1 MAKRRRLRGPNE
13 GGTIDQLPSRRW
25 RLRVRLDGRQ
35 ATYGSYDSEE
45 AAFQAQARWRL
56 SHLLPADD
64 PQLEL
69 SGHDQTN
76 IAVDGVRCNEWFE
89 RWQKTKLERRSVV
102 RVGRGR
108 GGAES
113 TSARDRAQWASW
125 WTEQIGERL
134 PQTVTQDEVSTVL
147 RSIEAAGRAPNTVRT
162 HWVMVRAFF
171 NWLVESRILPE
182 SPADGVCLAVDA
194 IADRVRNIVVPDFR
208 FLDILT
214 DRLRDPDD
222 RLIFELLLG
231 TGGRRSEVAGMRVS
245 DVDLAARR
253 VWVRQPV
260 VEVEGRQVRNP
271 TPKGGHAR
279 AVILG
284 PQLTALLRDHVARV
298 GATEPEAPLFSG
310 ERGALLRWNNYFAR
324 RLRPAIESASTRWAV
339 FERRRLMTEGW
350 AKREATAEALRE
362 AAKLRQLTPHHLR
375 HTAAALLWAAGAS
388 DIEVQLILGHKDIE
402 TSRRLYAHL
411 LSGASESVAVRV
423 EQLREARRFN

>member
-1 MAKRRRLRGPNE
+1 M
-13 GGTIDQLPSRRW
+13 
-25 RLRVRLDGRQ
+25 RLDGRQ

-45 AAFQAQARWRL
+45 AAFHPQARWRL
-56 SHLLPADD
+56 TLLLPADD

-69 SGHDQTN
+69 SGHDETN

-89 RWQKTKLERRSVV
+89 LWQKTKLERRSVV

-125 WTEQIGERL
+125 WAEHIGDRL

-162 HWVMVRAFF
+162 PLVMVRAFF

-182 SPADGVCLAVDA
+182 SLADGVCLAVDA

-231 TGGRRSEVAGMRVS
+231 PEDGAQRWPACAWVTLTSPPAGS
-245 DVDLAARR
+245 G
-253 VWVRQPV
+253 RQPV
-260 VEVEGRQVRNP
+260 VEVVGRQVRNP
-271 TPKGGHAR
+271 TSKGGHAR

-284 PQLTALLRDHVARV
+284 PQLTALLRDHVARI
-298 GATEPEAPLFSG
+298 GATEREAPLFSG
-310 ERGALLRWNNYFAR
+310 ERGALLRWNSYFAR

-339 FERRRLMTEGW
+339 FERRRLMTEDL
-350 AKREATAEALRE
+350 AKREATIQALRE

-375 HTAAALLWAAGAS
+375 HTAAALL
-388 DIEVQLILGHKDIE
+388 
-402 TSRRLYAHL
+402 
-411 LSGASESVAVRV
+411 
-423 EQLREARRFN
+423 